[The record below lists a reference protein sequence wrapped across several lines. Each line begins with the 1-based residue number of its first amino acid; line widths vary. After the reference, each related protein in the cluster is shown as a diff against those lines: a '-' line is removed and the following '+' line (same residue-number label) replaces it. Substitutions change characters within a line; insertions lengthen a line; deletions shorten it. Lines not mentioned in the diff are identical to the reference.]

1 MKKILIIG
9 AGWLGL
15 PFAQQLSALKHQVIV
30 TRRSTDSLREVPLA
44 QESKAVL
51 DLANDDAAK
60 KVRELVDNNAIDIV
74 VGSFPPVFEKVAVK
88 NMPISGKKSSTAS
101 KIARYKKSLWSARR
115 RFTQINPSR

>member
-88 NMPISGKKSSTAS
+88 NMPISGKKSSMAS
-101 KIARYKKSLWSARR
+101 RIARYKKSLWSARR

>member
-101 KIARYKKSLWSARR
+101 RIARYKKSLWSARR

>member
-9 AGWLGL
+9 VGWLGL

-44 QESKAVL
+44 QESKAIL

-74 VGSFPPVFEKVAVK
+74 VGSFPPAFEKVAVK
-88 NMPISGKKSSTAS
+88 NMPISGKKSSMAS
-101 KIARYKKSLWSARR
+101 RIARYKKSLWSARR

>member
-44 QESKAVL
+44 QENKAVL

-60 KVRELVDNNAIDIV
+60 KVRAIVDNNAIDIV
-74 VGSFPPVFEKVAVK
+74 VGSFPPAFEKVAVK
-88 NMPISGKKSSTAS
+88 NMLNSGKKSSTAS
-101 KIARYKKSLWSARR
+101 KIAQYKKSLWSAQR
-115 RFTQINPSR
+115 RFIQISPVK

>member
-101 KIARYKKSLWSARR
+101 KIARYKKSLWSARQ